1 MTMKKIVI
9 GTANFGMDYGIGH
22 NQNKLID
29 SDIVEIL
36 KTAKKLG
43 IDTIDTAIS
52 YGNSLNRLGE
62 LGIRN
67 FKIITKFPKI
77 PDDRKK
83 QTNWFNEQIE
93 STLKLL
99 DVNSLEAIL
108 LHYPKDILENK
119 NSELIHFL
127 LNLKNQGVTKKIGVS
142 IYEKNELDE
151 ILEIFKP
158 EIIQC
163 PINIFDNRLLEQNYL
178 EKISNK
184 GIEIHIRSIF
194 LQGLLLFKKEE
205 IPQEFLK
212 YYNIWEEWYNW
223 LNTTKLNPLEACIRY
238 TNSLKS
244 VDKIVVGINSA
255 HQLKQITKYMRK
267 PKLNKKPN
275 WQNSISK
282 DLIDPRLWK

>member
-9 GTANFGMDYGIGH
+9 GTANFGMDYGIGN
-22 NQNKLID
+22 NQKKLLD
-29 SDIVEIL
+29 SDILEIIN
-36 KTAKKLG
+36 TAKKIG

-52 YGNSLNRLGE
+52 YGNSLNRLGGFGVE
-62 LGIRN
+62 N

-77 PDDRKK
+77 PDDKK
-83 QTNWFNEQIE
+83 NQTTWFNEQIE
-93 STLKLL
+93 GTLKKLGI
-99 DVNSLEAIL
+99 NNLEAVL
-108 LHYPKDILENK
+108 LHYPKDIIENN

-127 LNLKNQGVTKKIGVS
+127 LNLKNEGVIKKIGVS
-142 IYEKNELDE
+142 IYEKNELEE
-151 ILEIFKP
+151 ILKIFKP

-163 PINIFDNRLLEQNYL
+163 PINLFDNRLLEKNYL
-178 EKISNK
+178 EKISKK

-194 LQGLLLFKKEE
+194 LQGLLLFKREE
-205 IPQEFLK
+205 MPKEFLK

-223 LNTTKLNPLEACIRY
+223 LKIMKLNPLEACIRY

-255 HQLKQITKYMRK
+255 HHLKQITKYMRK
-267 PKLNKKPN
+267 PKLHQKPN

-282 DLIDPRLWK
+282 DLIDPRLW

>member
-29 SDIVEIL
+29 SDIIEIL

-93 STLKLL
+93 STLKQL

-108 LHYPKDILENK
+108 LHYPKDIIENK

-127 LNLKNQGVTKKIGVS
+127 LNLKIRELQKKLVSLYMKGV
-142 IYEKNELDE
+142 N
-151 ILEIFKP
+151 
-158 EIIQC
+158 
-163 PINIFDNRLLEQNYL
+163 
-178 EKISNK
+178 
-184 GIEIHIRSIF
+184 
-194 LQGLLLFKKEE
+194 
-205 IPQEFLK
+205 
-212 YYNIWEEWYNW
+212 
-223 LNTTKLNPLEACIRY
+223 
-238 TNSLKS
+238 
-244 VDKIVVGINSA
+244 
-255 HQLKQITKYMRK
+255 
-267 PKLNKKPN
+267 
-275 WQNSISK
+275 
-282 DLIDPRLWK
+282 